1 MQVAW
6 FRVVSLAGVV
16 LAFAAAG
23 CGRDSVFRNPVNAQ
37 AAEGKAEAAY
47 LAPPGVTAAQRV
59 AGKSITLMGQ
69 ADAGAR
75 VRLGAPT
82 GDALFAVADAKG
94 TWSIDLPDSGEVQLY
109 GLSMIVAGR
118 TVQSEGYVAVL
129 PGGQVV
135 RLRAGAGAVSLA
147 GGGGRLRILAVD
159 YDRDGGALIS
169 GRASPGAN
177 LVLRVDGLEAQGQ
190 ADAQGRYSI
199 AASQPLSA
207 QSHQILVGGDGEA
220 TATIDAAKALPLD
233 AAPMR
238 ALRMALG
245 WRIDW
250 VTPGGGVQTS
260 LLLSS

>member
-6 FRVVSLAGVV
+6 FRAVSLAGGV
-16 LAFAAAG
+16 LAFAAVG
-23 CGRDSVFRNPVNAQ
+23 CGRDSAFRKPVNAQ

-47 LAPPGVTAAQRV
+47 LALPGVTAAQRI
-59 AGKSITLMGQ
+59 AGKSITLKGQ

-75 VRLGAPT
+75 VRLAAPT

-94 TWSIDLPDSGEVQLY
+94 TWVIDLPDSGEVQLY

-118 TVQSEGYVAVL
+118 TVQSEGYVAVM
-129 PGGQVV
+129 PGGQIV
-135 RLRAGAGAVSLA
+135 RLRAGAGAVFLA
-147 GGGGRLRILAVD
+147 GGSGRLRILAVD
-159 YDRDGGALIS
+159 YDRNGGAMIS

-190 ADAQGRYSI
+190 ADDQGRYSI

-207 QSHQILVGGDGEA
+207 QTHQILVGGDGEA

-233 AAPMR
+233 QAPMR
-238 ALRMALG
+238 ALRTALG

-250 VTPGGGVQTS
+250 VTPGGGMQTTLILS
-260 LLLSS
+260 L